1 MKTQLTFL
9 NLFVLI
15 CALVTLACGGQQK
28 QSSNLE
34 TRPLEES
41 KALEIISNMLTE
53 RGYITAMDMEI
64 ELSTKT
70 RFKVDFRVN
79 GHKMAIEYL
88 TRQDRTTIGDIPP
101 AAVESRLHVLP
112 AKAVSEDPGEQ
123 GEPVYIFIIDEKK
136 YIYQYNPTSENRSD
150 VTYLEVE
157 SRLRRDL
164 ADFLSWYES
173 SRANEK

>member
-9 NLFVLI
+9 NLFVLF
-15 CALVTLACGGQQK
+15 CALVTLGCGGQQK
-28 QSSNLE
+28 QSADLE

-53 RGYITAMDMEI
+53 RGYLTTRDVEI
-64 ELSTKT
+64 ELSTKA
-70 RFKVDFRVN
+70 RFKIDFRVN